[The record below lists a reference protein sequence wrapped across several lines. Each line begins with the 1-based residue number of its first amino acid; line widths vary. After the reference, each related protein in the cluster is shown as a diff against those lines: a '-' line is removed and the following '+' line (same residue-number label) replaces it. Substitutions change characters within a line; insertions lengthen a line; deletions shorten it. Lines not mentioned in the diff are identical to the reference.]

1 MNAPGRNLDLHTALE
16 TARAAYVAAHPES
29 QRIAA
34 EAAEVMPG
42 GNTRTVLH
50 YGPFPFVVE
59 RGEGAT
65 LYDTDGHAYDDF
77 LGEYSAGLYGHNN
90 PVIEAAVI
98 GALKAGIVRGGPNA
112 VDGQLARLM
121 CARFAAVERVRF
133 CNSGTEANI
142 LALSAARA
150 FTGRTDV
157 VVMQGGYHGGVL
169 MFGGDHPLNL
179 PMPFHRAQFNDA
191 EASVAMIR
199 DLGDRLAAVLVEP
212 IMGAGGVIPAE
223 SGYLEALR
231 AATRDTGALLIFDE
245 VMTSRHTAGGMQG
258 YYGVTPD
265 LASFGKY
272 LGGGLT
278 FGAFG
283 GRADVMER
291 FNPYKPGAWGHAG
304 TFNNNVLSMTAG
316 YTGLSQVFTP
326 EVADAHFE
334 RGNRF
339 RDSLRAAVSKLD
351 LPVQI
356 TGLGTLLSLH
366 FASAPPTAPGQSA
379 GVPEAVFELIHLDL
393 IERGQFLARRGYFS
407 VSLPTTDAAMAR
419 FQTALVDVLELRG
432 ALIRG
437 AVPTG

>member
-1 MNAPGRNLDLHTALE
+1 MNAPARNLDLATALDA
-16 TARAAYVAAHPES
+16 ARSAYVAAHPES

-34 EAAEVMPG
+34 EASQVMPG

-59 RGEGAT
+59 RGEGAV
-65 LYDTDGHAYDDF
+65 LYDADGHAYDDF

-98 GALKAGIVRGGPNA
+98 VALKAGIVRGGPNA

-121 CARFAAVERVRF
+121 CERFAAVERVRF

-179 PMPFHRAQFNDA
+179 PMPFHRARFNDA
-191 EASVAMIR
+191 AASIALIR
-199 DLGDRLAAVLVEP
+199 GLGDRLAAVLVEP

-223 SGYLEALR
+223 PGFLEALR
-231 AATRDTGALLIFDE
+231 EVTRETGALLIFDE

-265 LASFGKY
+265 LATFGKY

-283 GRADVMER
+283 GRAEFMER

-326 EVADAHFE
+326 EVADAHFA

-339 RDSLRAAVSKLD
+339 RDSLRQAVAKLD
-351 LPVQI
+351 VPVQI
-356 TGLGTLLSLH
+356 SGLGSLLSLH
-366 FASAPPTAPGQSA
+366 FAAELPTAPGLSA
-379 GVPEAVFELIHLDL
+379 GVPDGLFELVHLDM
-393 IERGQFLARRGYFS
+393 IERGQFLARRGYFT
-407 VSLPTTDAAMAR
+407 VSLPTADAAMER
-419 FQTALVDVLELRG
+419 FRGALTDVLELRA
-432 ALIRG
+432 ALIRE
-437 AVPTG
+437 AVAG